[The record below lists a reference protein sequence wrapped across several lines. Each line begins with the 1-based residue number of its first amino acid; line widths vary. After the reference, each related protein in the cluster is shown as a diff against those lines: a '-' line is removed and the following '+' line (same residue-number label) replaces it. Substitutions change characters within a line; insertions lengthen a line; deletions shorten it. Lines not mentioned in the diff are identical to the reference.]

1 MLLSRLILNPRSRQ
15 AQREIANPYE
25 MHRTIMRAFPAEI
38 SEHERIL
45 FRLKIHSQTGIPTLL
60 VQSKGKPDWGWLR
73 MPESNYLLSEDALPL
88 EVDNPSV
95 KEVTLNLRQ
104 GQVLTFRLRANPTT
118 KKDRPDKKQGRRVGV
133 YSEDEQRK
141 WLQRK
146 LENAGAQLIDARTV
160 DLEKIKGRLKR
171 ETTSHELSF
180 ACVQFEGILQVK
192 DSSLLVQ
199 AVESGIGSGKGLG
212 FGLLSLAPA
221 RH

>member
-15 AQREIANPYE
+15 AQREITNPYE
-25 MHRTIMRAFPAEI
+25 MHRTIMRAFPPEI
-38 SEHERIL
+38 SKDERVL
-45 FRLKIHSQTGIPTLL
+45 FRLEIHSQTGIPTLL
-60 VQSKGKPDWGWLR
+60 VQSKEKPDWGWLSL
-73 MPESNYLLSEDALPL
+73 PECNYLLSEDALPL

-104 GQVLTFRLRANPTT
+104 GQVLTFRLHANPTI
-118 KKDRPDKKQGRRVGV
+118 KKDRPDKNQGRRVGI

-146 LENAGAQLIDARTV
+146 LENAGAQLIEARTV
-160 DLEKIKGRLKR
+160 ELEKIIRRLKR
-171 ETTSHELSF
+171 ETISHELSF

-192 DSSLLVQ
+192 DSNLLVQ